1 MLIKLNNKNKQKGNN
16 MTYEQKKFEGYTEG
30 QMAREIL
37 MYFLNTDT
45 KPILI

>member
-1 MLIKLNNKNKQKGNN
+1 

-37 MYFLNTDT
+37 MNALPKHWTLKT
-45 KPILI
+45 ST